1 MLNFDLSWSP
11 NVDHGS
17 HDFKNLE
24 SALLGD
30 ACIVNNT
37 VSHIVALEKKSI
49 KKGFT

>member
-1 MLNFDLSWSP
+1 MLNFDPASGP
-11 NVDHGS
+11 N
-17 HDFKNLE
+17 NLE

-37 VSHIVALEKKSI
+37 VSHIVALEKKRI